1 MVCVYRPPRFCYNS
15 VMIQGFYTSVIKYGN
30 SILYRGYDEM
40 GKRLS
45 KRIKFKPTLY
55 LQSKHKNTNWHAL
68 DGTPVEPMQFDSMK
82 EARDFLST
90 YKDVPNFKVYGNDRF
105 TASFVQSQ
113 FPNDIKF
120 EPRNIDI
127 GYFDIETAYDDGFPE
142 PSVASQEIL
151 TIAYKSSREDVY
163 RVWGTNPYPYDKTE
177 DGIPVEYYEWRN
189 ETELLQSFVN
199 WWSADENM
207 PDIITGWNSRFFD
220 IPYLLNRVA
229 RVLGEKEARR
239 FSPWGQINE
248 RTIRVLNR
256 EQLAYDI
263 MGLEQLD
270 YMDLFKKFGYK
281 YGNQESYRLGH
292 IAQVVLGETK
302 VDYSDLGSLKNMYE
316 NDYRRFVDYNVVD
329 VNLLERMEDKVGF
342 INLVQTMAYLGGVNY
357 SDTLGTT
364 AIWDSII
371 YRRLAKQKIT
381 IPPNENASKTSFAG
395 GYVKDPHVGMHDW
408 VMSFDLNSLYPNIL
422 IQWNMSPET
431 LIPHTRVDGLNPD
444 RILEDQ
450 KVDIDVDV
458 TVAANGSCYRKDKTG
473 IIPEIIEELY
483 DKRVITKNQMLAAQQ
498 RKEREGSTNAIEKE
512 IARCET
518 EQMAVKILLNSLYG
532 AMGNCHFRYYDLR
545 IAEGVTL
552 TGQTVIRWAEK
563 ALNSYLD
570 RALGVTKDRVIAID
584 TDSVYVNANDIVSK
598 FKGKN
603 PVAFLDQFG
612 SKAIEPVLEK
622 SFQELFEITQGYN
635 SRMVMKREVIA
646 DRGIWTAKKRYILN
660 VHNSE
665 GVQYAK
671 PKMKIMGIE
680 AIKSSTP
687 AVCRVA
693 LKEMFK
699 VIIGTDEETTQK
711 EIARFKEEFAKLAPK
726 AVACPRGVSNIT
738 NYRDSEKIYSK
749 STPIHVRASLLYNH
763 HVKANGLGRKYPMIQ
778 NGDKIRY
785 VYLHYPNPI
794 RENVI
799 GFPEDLPEELGLH
812 KYIDHNTQFEK
823 TFLAP
828 LKIILDAIG
837 WSTEKRVTLE
847 DFFC

>member
-1 MVCVYRPPRFCYNS
+1 M
-15 VMIQGFYTSVIKYGN
+15 QGFYTSVIKYGN

-40 GKRLS
+40 GNRLS

-55 LQSKHKNTNWHAL
+55 LQSKQRKTNWHAL
-68 DGTPVEPMQFDSMK
+68 DGTPVEPMQFDSMN

-90 YKDVPNFKVYGNDRF
+90 YKDVPNFRVYGNDRF

-142 PSVASQEIL
+142 PSIASQEIL

-163 RVWGTNPYPYDKTE
+163 RVWGTKPYPYDKTE

-220 IPYLLNRVA
+220 IPYLLNRTA

-316 NDYRRFVDYNVVD
+316 NDYRRFVDYNIVD

-371 YRRLAKQKIT
+371 YRRLAKQKIA
-381 IPPNENASKTSFAG
+381 IPPNENSSKTSFAG

-444 RILEDQ
+444 RILEDG

-458 TVAANGSCYRKDKTG
+458 AVAANGSCYRKDKTG
-473 IIPEIIEELY
+473 IIPEIIEDLY
-483 DKRVITKNQMLAAQQ
+483 DKRVIIKNQMLAAQQ
-498 RKEREGSTNAIEKE
+498 RKEREGSTNTVEKE

-518 EQMAVKILLNSLYG
+518 EQMAIKILLNSLYG

-570 RALGVTKDRVIAID
+570 RALGVAKDRVIAID

-598 FKGKN
+598 FKGKD

-622 SFQELFEITQGYN
+622 AFQELFEITRGYN

-665 GVQYAK
+665 GVQYAQ

-687 AVCRVA
+687 SVCRVA

-699 VIIGTDEETTQK
+699 IIISTDEETTQK
-711 EIARFKEEFAKLAPK
+711 EIARFKEEFAKLEPK

-738 NYRDSEKIYSK
+738 HYRDSEKIYSK
-749 STPIHVRASLLYNH
+749 GTPIHVRASLLYNH
-763 HVKANGLGRKYPMIQ
+763 HIKSNGLGRKYPMIQ

-794 RENVI
+794 KENVI

>member
-1 MVCVYRPPRFCYNS
+1 MTS
-15 VMIQGFYTSVIKYGN
+15 LQGFYTDVSKYG
-30 SILYRGYDEM
+30 SVLLYRGYDEM
-40 GKRLS
+40 GKRVQ
-45 KRIKFKPTLY
+45 KRIKFRPTLY
-55 LQSKHKNTNWHAL
+55 LQSKHTSTTWRGL
-68 DGTPVEPMQFDSMK
+68 DGTAVEPMQFNTMK
-82 EARDFLST
+82 EAKDFIAL
-90 YKDVPNFKVYGNDRF
+90 YRDVPNFKVYGNDRF

-113 FPNDIKF
+113 FPNDIKY

-142 PSVASQEIL
+142 PSVASQAVL

-163 RVWGTNPYPYDKTE
+163 RVWGTKPYPYDKTE
-177 DGIPVEYYEWRN
+177 DGVPVEYYECLN
-189 ETELLQSFVN
+189 EAELLQSFVN
-199 WWSADENM
+199 WWSAEENM

-220 IPYLLNRVA
+220 IPYLLNRVV
-229 RVLGEKEARR
+229 RVLGENEARR
-239 FSPWGQINE
+239 FSPWGQIHQKKIN
-248 RTIRVLNR
+248 VMHR

-263 MGLEQLD
+263 VGVQQLD

-292 IAQVVLGETK
+292 VSQVVLGDTK

-329 VNLLERMEDKVGF
+329 VNLLERMEDKTGF

-357 SDTLGTT
+357 SDTLGTV

-371 YRRLAKQKIT
+371 YRRLAKQKIA
-381 IPPNENASKTSFAG
+381 IPPNQNSSKTSFAG
-395 GYVKDPHVGMHDW
+395 GYVKDPHIGMHDW
-408 VMSFDLNSLYPNIL
+408 TLSFDLNSLYPNIL

-431 LIPHTRVDGLNPD
+431 LIPHTRVDGLSPD
-444 RILEDQ
+444 KILDEG
-450 KVDIDVDV
+450 KIDIAADV

-483 DKRVITKNQMLAAQQ
+483 DKRVIVKNQMLAAQQ
-498 RKEREGSTNAIEKE
+498 RKEREGSTNTIEKE
-512 IARCET
+512 ITRCET
-518 EQMAVKILLNSLYG
+518 EQMAIKILLNSLYG

-570 RALGVTKDRVIAID
+570 KALGTPKDRVIAID
-584 TDSVYVNANDIVSK
+584 TDSIYVDGNDIVAK
-598 FKGKN
+598 YKGTD
-603 PVAFLDQFG
+603 PVSFLDQFAT
-612 SKAIEPVLEK
+612 KAVEPVLETA
-622 SFQELFEITQGYN
+622 FQKLFAITQGYN

-646 DRGIWTAKKRYILN
+646 DRSIWTAKKRYILN

-665 GVQYAK
+665 GVQYAQ

-680 AIKSSTP
+680 AIRSSTP

-699 VIIGTDEETTQK
+699 IIIGTDEETAQK
-711 EIARFKEEFAKLAPK
+711 EIARFKEDFAKLDPK
-726 AVACPRGVSNIT
+726 DVACPRGVSNLT
-738 NYRDSEKIYSK
+738 GYRDPAKIYSK
-749 STPIHVRASLLYNH
+749 GSPIHVRASLLYNH
-763 HVKANGLGRKYPMIQ
+763 HVKKNGLGKKYQMIR
-778 NGDKIRY
+778 NGDKIRF
-785 VYLHYPNPI
+785 VYLRQPNPI
-794 RENVI
+794 KENII
-799 GFPEDLPEELGLH
+799 GFPEDLPVELDLH
-812 KYIDHNTQFEK
+812 RYIDYDLQFEK

-837 WSTEKRVTLE
+837 WKPEKILTLE